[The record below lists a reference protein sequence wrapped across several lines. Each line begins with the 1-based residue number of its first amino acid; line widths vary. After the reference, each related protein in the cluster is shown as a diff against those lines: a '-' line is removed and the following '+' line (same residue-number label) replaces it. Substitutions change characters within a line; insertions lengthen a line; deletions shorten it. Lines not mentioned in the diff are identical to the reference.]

1 MNENVEVDS
10 STPISYGDLRISS
23 DRRKGP
29 CLFWVCIVYTL
40 SRPALSGHERLSH
53 HICELQFRWFLM
65 WPRAS
70 MWQTSTPSSWPTA
83 DLLKGHRKA
92 AGSLLPNVRARASAP
107 ATTPHCRP
115 RHRANSR
122 NGHAHPVSG
131 VALLSSGPA
140 FFPSA
145 LSSPP
150 QHHSHRSREL
160 AAPRPLRSPP
170 TAVMRPRVGCAL
182 GTRPLD
188 SHTHSSPP
196 ASGAESRRE
205 GLPRGGESDA
215 CSRRPEI
222 TEKRVESRE

>member
-1 MNENVEVDS
+1 MNENGEVDS

-107 ATTPHCRP
+107 ATTPQSPPPPCQLAQRTRP
-115 RHRANSR
+115 PSQRRRSAQQRPSVLPL
-122 NGHAHPVSG
+122 GS
-131 VALLSSGPA
+131 LLSSPA
-140 FFPSA
+140 SQ
-145 LSSPP
+145 PP
-150 QHHSHRSREL
+150 QPRARC
-160 AAPRPLRSPP
+160 APPP
-170 TAVMRPRVGCAL
+170 TLTPYGCHETQGRVCAGHSPARFTHPL
-182 GTRPLD
+182 IPARLRRRVETRR
-188 SHTHSSPP
+188 S
-196 ASGAESRRE
+196 AEGWRE
-205 GLPRGGESDA
+205 R
-215 CSRRPEI
+215 CVQPE
-222 TEKRVESRE
+222 TRDYREESRE

>member
-107 ATTPHCRP
+107 ATTPHVAPATVPTRATDTPTQSAASLCSAAAQRSSPRLSPLLPSITATAAASSLRP
-115 RHRANSR
+115 APY
-122 NGHAHPVSG
+122 AHP
-131 VALLSSGPA
+131 LRLS
-140 FFPSA
+140 
-145 LSSPP
+145 
-150 QHHSHRSREL
+150 
-160 AAPRPLRSPP
+160 
-170 TAVMRPRVGCAL
+170 
-182 GTRPLD
+182 
-188 SHTHSSPP
+188 
-196 ASGAESRRE
+196 
-205 GLPRGGESDA
+205 
-215 CSRRPEI
+215 
-222 TEKRVESRE
+222 